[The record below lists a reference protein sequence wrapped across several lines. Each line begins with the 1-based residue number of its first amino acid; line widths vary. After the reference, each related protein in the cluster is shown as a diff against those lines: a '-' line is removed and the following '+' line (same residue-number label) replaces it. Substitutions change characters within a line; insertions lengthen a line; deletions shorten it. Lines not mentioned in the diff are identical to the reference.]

1 MNQVPLNLLLGHYQ
15 TGYSDIEHKVL
26 LTSRLNSS
34 LEIFQGGRRK
44 TDIFPLWDEET
55 RWTSKAHPLARGT
68 TALPLGGH
76 RCRSRSPLKQ
86 ITNPTALWGSDGRW
100 LQPQGLWKLACHLPT
115 FQSFRTGHQST
126 ALKLSTPSPAM
137 MPLGPDAIPVP
148 RHTQRKQSPL
158 PNPPLDSPPLT
169 TILITNI
176 RVD

>member
-68 TALPLGGH
+68 TALPLGGQ

-86 ITNPTALWGSDGRW
+86 ITNPTALWGREGRW
-100 LQPQGLWKLACHLPT
+100 LQPPGLWKLACHLPT
-115 FQSFRTGHQST
+115 FQSSGQDTKARPWNSALPPQPWCRWDQMPSQCHGTRRGNKVHFQILPST
-126 ALKLSTPSPAM
+126 
-137 MPLGPDAIPVP
+137 
-148 RHTQRKQSPL
+148 L
-158 PNPPLDSPPLT
+158 PP
-169 TILITNI
+169 
-176 RVD
+176 